1 MKNSLKR
8 LQFHLRSWVVF
19 CWRKMNGRG
28 SVGGREKLFLL
39 HLFYLLFYETINRN
53 VLWTHYGRR
62 CSSKSL
68 ANLFRKSIS
77 LFFNSFKYIFRDSV
91 AHWRSYFILKLKIN
105 LDTLTARLETPLRH
119 KQRERNRTK
128 TILDKKE
135 LRISPAVF
143 WNSFEAVAR
152 CFGANVKLIKLILS
166 GKIFLSLSQLL
177 PYSTFEFLANY
188 LCSCWRKR
196 HKQ

>member
-1 MKNSLKR
+1 M
-8 LQFHLRSWVVF
+8 F
-19 CWRKMNGRG
+19 
-28 SVGGREKLFLL
+28 
-39 HLFYLLFYETINRN
+39 
-53 VLWTHYGRR
+53 YGRTMDGWR

-166 GKIFLSLSQLL
+166 GKIFLSLSLHFCHIPPSNSL
-177 PYSTFEFLANY
+177 RIIYVAAEEKGINNKP
-188 LCSCWRKR
+188 
-196 HKQ
+196 